1 MEGPEGIKVDFMVGA
16 REVGPRVGKVDV
28 GDVVGLYVGGL
39 VGAFVGAGGLR
50 IVKTTLGLK
59 SKAVPLLLYCA
70 LNTITTSIKG
80 GFL

>member
-1 MEGPEGIKVDFMVGA
+1 MEGPEGVEVDFMAGEIEGRLLVVNA
-16 REVGPRVGKVDV
+16 
-28 GDVVGLYVGGL
+28 GDVVGLYVGSL
-39 VGAFVGAGGLR
+39 VGAEVGFR

-80 GFL
+80 GLS